1 MADLLNHFDY
11 VCCSLFTIE
20 YDKKLLKHNMLYL
33 RSIRRDYR

>member
-11 VCCSLFTIE
+11 GYSLFTIK

>member
-11 VCCSLFTIE
+11 GCSLFTIE

>member
-11 VCCSLFTIE
+11 GCSLFTIE
-20 YDKKLLKHNMLYL
+20 KLLKHNMLYL